1 MTIENVEK
9 VLKDLVSYRVQRK
22 VPIKTSKA
30 KIIESGKGKNYPGTR
45 PLITYR
51 AIAWSS
57 PTVFSIL
64 VFRKNQVAKKDITIV
79 PASKEEPP
87 FRFDLL
93 EYDLEVYPNIP
104 SLDISEARALT
115 KIALKLKKNN
125 LSVLNRKKIRE
136 ILTPGEIALLDHLN
150 DKHVDF
156 YFERTDD
163 SKRILNFLRKPDPYF
178 MEENSWFSL
187 VHNILDDL
195 LTIDRGVLYKIRNE
209 KGELVAL
216 TPLDGTTIK
225 PIVNEETGAIEYY
238 VQEVDGEVV
247 HDCMDKKDIVIFK
260 QNYSPDV
267 YLYGYGIPPL
277 EVLYTVVLTDI
288 FIDKGNLDYYKKGG
302 SVPEGII
309 AIEPP
314 GEAEGDPYPQL
325 SREQLEGIQRQLQAL
340 LIGDHTQIPIV
351 SGGKFTWIDFKGK
364 RRDMQYKELADYV
377 ARKICAVYQVS
388 PQDVGILEGANK
400 AVAEVM
406 ASLTKAKGL
415 EPLLSTISRG
425 FDSVIKEFR
434 KEGDLKLW
442 FDDEDLEKERERW
455 TITQGQLSAG
465 VKTIN
470 EVRMERGLPPVPWG
484 DTPFMGLRNW
494 TPPQEEEQPGQ
505 PGQPGG
511 SQQGAQA
518 LLQAL
523 AQNKSFVEI
532 VNPLVNDPNYLSD
545 EEEKKEVFK
554 ALGIN
559 IPDKNDNN
567 GGKEI
572 KLEDFT
578 KEVLLKDILD
588 YSLYCDEEEL
598 SLILLVPEAVNRNK
612 MIAFLSSLGIFES
625 TPSIYLDTG
634 IVKISLKTFRKTKV
648 PEEVK
653 TEIDTL
659 LERNKFDY
667 VIFCTNPNIFD
678 EITNNLD
685 GLDAC
690 NDKFTYLTNKVA
702 HKLLERPMEYLL
714 DVDFESKED
723 VLKDIV
729 KGFNIKSKFIF
740 EKSLKPEQIVRIAK
754 TLIKDRE
761 LDRALLVN
769 KIYADFFLLFILGND
784 DFEGGPEENSRYGK
798 KIAEYLNDTSIDTL
812 LSFIRRHYS
821 GDLLDVYRN
830 FLVTFTPKDHVDVN
844 RFIRYSNYH
853 LKGDAELYVFYN
865 ISPIKIVKSIL
876 ENRDLPIETK
886 NVVSRYISGEHL
898 DDIDLYNINS
908 LIKDFSEDEQ

>member
-22 VPIKTSKA
+22 VPIKASKA
-30 KIIESGKGKNYPGTR
+30 KIVESGRGKNYPGTR

-104 SLDISEARALT
+104 SIDISEARALT
-115 KIALKLKKNN
+115 KIALKLKKN
-125 LSVLNRKKIRE
+125 SFGVFNRKKIRE
-136 ILTPGEIALLDHLN
+136 ILTPGEVALLDHLN

-156 YFERTDD
+156 YFSRTDD
-163 SKRILNFLRKPDPYF
+163 SKRILKFLRKPDPYF

-187 VHNILDDL
+187 IHNVLDDL

-209 KGELVAL
+209 RGELIAL

-225 PIVNEETGAIEYY
+225 PVVNEETGAIEYY

-247 HDCMDKKDIVIFK
+247 SDYLDKKDIVIFK

-309 AIEPP
+309 AVEPP

-455 TITQGQLSAG
+455 SITQGQLSAG

-494 TPPQEEEQPGQ
+494 TPPQEEGQ
-505 PGQPGG
+505 PGQPGSG
-511 SQQGAQA
+511 QQGAQA

-523 AQNKSFVEI
+523 AQNKSFVEVI
-532 VNPLVNDPNYLSD
+532 NPLVNDPNYLSD
-545 EEEKKEVFK
+545 EEEKREVFK
-554 ALGIN
+554 ALGIS
-559 IPDKNDNN
+559 ITDESEDNS
-567 GGKEI
+567 GKEI

-578 KEVLLKDILD
+578 KEVLLKDVLD
-588 YSLYCDEEEL
+588 YSLYCDEGEL
-598 SLILLVPEAVNRNK
+598 SLVLLVPESINRNK
-612 MIAFLSSLGIFES
+612 MLAFLSSLGIFES

-634 IVKISLKTFRKTKV
+634 IVKISLKTFRKTGV

-667 VIFCTNPNIFD
+667 VIFCTNLNIF
-678 EITNNLD
+678 EEMTNNLG

-690 NDKFTYLTNKVA
+690 TDKFTYLTTKVTQ
-702 HKLLERPMEYLL
+702 KLLEKPREYLL
-714 DVDFESKED
+714 DVDFEGKED

-729 KGFNIKSKFIF
+729 RGFSIKSKFVF
-740 EKSLKPEQIVRIAK
+740 EKSLKPEQIVKIAK
-754 TLIKDRE
+754 TLLKDRE
-761 LDRALLVN
+761 LDKALSVN
-769 KIYADFFLLFILGND
+769 KIYADFFLLFILGSD
-784 DFEGGPEENSRYGK
+784 DFEGGPEENLRYGK

-830 FLVTFTPKDHVDVN
+830 FLITFTPKDYADVD

-853 LKGDAELYVFYN
+853 LKGDVELYVVYY
-865 ISPIKIVKSIL
+865 ILPIKIIKHVL
-876 ENRDLPIETK
+876 EDGTLPIETK
-886 NVVSRYISGEHL
+886 NVISSYISGEHL
-898 DDIDLYNINS
+898 DDIDLYKVNS
-908 LIKDFSEDEQ
+908 LIKELLEDEK

>member
-494 TPPQEEEQPGQ
+494 TPPQEEGQPGQ

-523 AQNKSFVEI
+523 AQNKSFVEV

-588 YSLYCDEEEL
+588 YSLYCDE
-598 SLILLVPEAVNRNK
+598 
-612 MIAFLSSLGIFES
+612 G
-625 TPSIYLDTG
+625 
-634 IVKISLKTFRKTKV
+634 
-648 PEEVK
+648 
-653 TEIDTL
+653 
-659 LERNKFDY
+659 
-667 VIFCTNPNIFD
+667 
-678 EITNNLD
+678 
-685 GLDAC
+685 DAC
-690 NDKFTYLTNKVA
+690 KDKFTYLTNKVA

-830 FLVTFTPKDHVDVN
+830 FLVTFTPKDHVDVD